1 MRRKIYRIWQEFSRQ
16 MNEHHIS
23 AYASSAAFF
32 TFLSLIPMLLL
43 LISAIPYTPI
53 TKATLMMFVTKI
65 LPQNMEPLS
74 VSIIDEVY
82 EKTGTALSLSIL
94 ATIWSAAKGML
105 ALIRGLNTINGVTE
119 RRNYIFLRLR
129 ACVYTVIMMIMILIL
144 LILVVF
150 GERIVDLLT
159 ASFPNITYM
168 FRLLVGWRWIV
179 VVASMALL
187 ICAIYTFLPNEK
199 NRFLREVPGAVMVSI
214 CWYISSWV
222 FSVYVNRFSG
232 FSTYGSLTTVIIIM
246 LWLYMCFYI
255 MLLGAFINRFL
266 QPAFSFLYGAFKS
279 KHQKHRKK
287 KKSC

>member
-1 MRRKIYRIWQEFSRQ
+1 
-16 MNEHHIS
+16 
-23 AYASSAAFF
+23 
-32 TFLSLIPMLLL
+32 
-43 LISAIPYTPI
+43 
-53 TKATLMMFVTKI
+53 
-65 LPQNMEPLS
+65 
-74 VSIIDEVY
+74 
-82 EKTGTALSLSIL
+82 
-94 ATIWSAAKGML
+94 ML
-105 ALIRGLNTINGVTE
+105 ALIRGLNTVNGVKE

-168 FRLLVGWRWIV
+168 FRVLVGWRWIV

-199 NRFLREVPGAVMVSI
+199 NRFLSEVPGAVMVSI
-214 CWYISSWV
+214 CWYVSSWV

-279 KHQKHRKK
+279 KHPKHRKK
-287 KKSC
+287 KKSS

>member
-1 MRRKIYRIWQEFSRQ
+1 
-16 MNEHHIS
+16 
-23 AYASSAAFF
+23 
-32 TFLSLIPMLLL
+32 
-43 LISAIPYTPI
+43 
-53 TKATLMMFVTKI
+53 MFVTKI

-105 ALIRGLNTINGVTE
+105 ALIRGLNTVNGVKE

-199 NRFLREVPGAVMVSI
+199 IVFCEKCRALLWSVSAGIYHRGCFLFM
-214 CWYISSWV
+214 
-222 FSVYVNRFSG
+222 
-232 FSTYGSLTTVIIIM
+232 
-246 LWLYMCFYI
+246 
-255 MLLGAFINRFL
+255 
-266 QPAFSFLYGAFKS
+266 
-279 KHQKHRKK
+279 
-287 KKSC
+287 

>member
-1 MRRKIYRIWQEFSRQ
+1 MRRKIYRIWQEFSHQ

-105 ALIRGLNTINGVTE
+105 ALIRGLNTVNGVKE

-214 CWYISSWV
+214 CWYI
-222 FSVYVNRFSG
+222 

>member
-1 MRRKIYRIWQEFSRQ
+1 MRRKIYRIWQEFSLQ

-105 ALIRGLNTINGVTE
+105 ALIRGLNTVNGVKE

-129 ACVYTVIMMIMILIL
+129 ACVYTV
-144 LILVVF
+144 
-150 GERIVDLLT
+150 
-159 ASFPNITYM
+159 NITYM